1 MTHSSLI
8 LTENLPEN
16 TPAVE
21 LKHWLSD
28 LDQHGDTLLAAIR
41 SGRVRVMTEG
51 SFADV
56 AERLRAGYK
65 AYADEALKSSV
76 LIAQK
81 TVLTNTLY
89 YLLKSCEGIA
99 LNADKI
105 AELLAVLPQ
114 GEALDARAVLGIL
127 MDAKKRDTILQNG
140 RLLAG
145 AFDASWLG
153 RIDVGAL
160 ALILS
165 DAGIDFSAYARLA
178 ELMKYQQSST
188 PQTPLI
194 HG

>member
-16 TPAVE
+16 TPAAE

-65 AYADEALKSSV
+65 AYADEALQSSV

-140 RLLAG
+140 KLLAG

-153 RIDVGAL
+153 RIDVGAM

-178 ELMKYQQSST
+178 ELMKSQQSSN
-188 PQTPLI
+188 PQNPLS

>member
-1 MTHSSLI
+1 
-8 LTENLPEN
+8 
-16 TPAVE
+16 
-21 LKHWLSD
+21 
-28 LDQHGDTLLAAIR
+28 
-41 SGRVRVMTEG
+41 MTEG

-81 TVLTNTLY
+81 AVLTNTLY

-114 GEALDARAVLGIL
+114 GEALDARVILGIL
-127 MDAKKRDTILQNG
+127 MDAKKRDTLLQNG
-140 RLLAG
+140 KLLAG

-165 DAGIDFSAYARLA
+165 DAGIDFTAYARLA
-178 ELMKYQQSST
+178 ELMKPQQAPT